1 MTAHE
6 IVHSLMARPR
16 RNRDGWLVP
25 CVCHDDR
32 HPSLSIRDGEGGK
45 VLVHCFRG
53 CDPRE
58 ILKTLRDMGL
68 MDGSSPAPFPPPSR
82 PINRA
87 RTLNN
92 IIEATHPIEP
102 ESIVARYMAGR
113 AISLQEWPGDLREHP
128 DLMVYEDGKA
138 TGKKYPAMVAIIKDV
153 QGEPVGLHLT
163 FLEKDGSGKAPI
175 ENPRRIIGV
184 KDGSTRGGTVRLFDP
199 VDGTIGLAE
208 GIETTLSAH
217 LLTGIP
223 GWACLNAGG
232 IERAEI
238 PPEIPPEIRRVT
250 IFADNDKS
258 GTGQKAAAKAALR
271 FRSEGRETGI
281 LVPDEPGKDFN
292 DILQIKNARRL
303 AG

>member
-32 HPSLSIRDGEGGK
+32 HPSLSIRDGEDGK
-45 VLVHCFRG
+45 ILVHCFRG
-53 CDPRE
+53 CNQRE
-58 ILKTLRDMGL
+58 ILKTLREMGL
-68 MDGSSPAPFPPPSR
+68 LDGSSPAPPPPPSR

-87 RTLNN
+87 QILNN

-113 AISLQEWPGDLREHP
+113 AISLQEWPGDLREHL

-138 TGKKYPAMVAIIKDV
+138 TGKKYPAMVAIIKDGK
-153 QGEPVGLHLT
+153 GEPVGLHLT
-163 FLEKDGSGKAPI
+163 FLEKDGSGKAPV

-184 KDGSTRGGTVRLFDP
+184 KEGSTRRATVRLFEP
-199 VDGTIGLAE
+199 RDGTIGLAE
-208 GIETTLSAH
+208 GLETAIAAY

-223 GWACLNAGG
+223 TWAALNAGG
-232 IERAEI
+232 IERAEL
-238 PPEIPPEIRRVT
+238 PEEIKRVVV
-250 IFADNDKS
+250 FADNDRS
-258 GTGQKAAAKAALR
+258 MTGQRAAAKAALR
-271 FRSEGRETGI
+271 FRSKGRETRI